1 MVEPATSFEPDTAKQ
16 GWVFRRGKKQKN
28 LALDTFLVRQ
38 RDLIA
43 LANKVV
49 RNPAVAEELVQD
61 SWIQWSAKS
70 YPEQDAAP
78 IFTRIVMNLARD
90 WHVKQR
96 REWARLEAFA
106 LLYDDAPDTE
116 RIVIA
121 RIDLMNVLR
130 ALNQLPHRSLRAF
143 RLSRVEGMTYAQ
155 IGKDLGVSTSM
166 AYRLVADA
174 LVELAW
180 LTDKQL

>member
-1 MVEPATSFEPDTAKQ
+1 MA
-16 GWVFRRGKKQKN
+16 KKQN
-28 LALDTFLVRQ
+28 RTALDTFVSR
-38 RDLIA
+38 RNDLFA

-61 SWIQWSAKS
+61 SWLQWSAKS
-70 YPEQDAAP
+70 YPEKDAAP

-90 WHVKQR
+90 WHVKQK
-96 REWARLEAFA
+96 REWARLESFA

-121 RIDLMNVLR
+121 RMDLMNVLR
-130 ALNQLPHRSLRAF
+130 ALQQLPDKPLRAF

-155 IGKDLGVSTSM
+155 IGEEMGIAAST
-166 AYRLVADA
+166 AYLLVADA
-174 LVELAW
+174 LVELAL
-180 LTDKQL
+180 LTDK